1 MQSMLT
7 PLRRTGIEHAA
18 NHAPAPQKKNVIPLL
33 WRGVLSSQDER
44 SAWFLHANSYL
55 YCKNH
60 GNPYPN
66 KSCSHPTPLRR
77 RGIEH
82 ANHAPTPQ
90 KKNVIFPSFGGVGFH
105 REMKG
110 RGGFLRYLLLNLPLF
125 RFKLSCRLFV
135 SLTVRL
141 IFLERNRHH
150 QNIP

>member
-1 MQSMLT
+1 MQSML
-7 PLRRTGIEHAA
+7 
-18 NHAPAPQKKNVIPLL
+18 
-33 WRGVLSSQDER
+33 
-44 SAWFLHANSYL
+44 
-55 YCKNH
+55 
-60 GNPYPN
+60 
-66 KSCSHPTPLRR
+66 TPLRR

-82 ANHAPTPQ
+82 AKPAPALQ